1 MVQYLLLARSMG
13 YTKPLSVPSDVLA
26 RLYRPHVPVKID
38 DPPATK
44 PAVRTV
50 TKVSGSPVFLRWSD
64 VEARIGHMARSTR
77 DAKEKAGEFPRR
89 VQFGPRRIVWVAAEI
104 EQWQQAKI
112 AERDRLRA
120 EAARRRAFL

>member
-1 MVQYLLLARSMG
+1 MVQYLLFARSMG
-13 YTKPLSVPSDVLA
+13 YTKPLNVPSDVLE
-26 RLYRPHVPVKID
+26 RLYRTHAPVKMA
-38 DPPATK
+38 DPPAAK

-50 TKVSGSPVFLRWSD
+50 REVSGSPVFLRWSD
-64 VEARIGHMARSTR
+64 VVARIGHMARSTR

-89 VQFGPRRIVWVAAEI
+89 VQFGPRRIVWIAAEI

-120 EAARRRAFL
+120 QAARRRAFL